1 MTILLHETNCLAET
15 PKGTIHLTP
24 KEYDI
29 LDYLMK
35 NSEKCVSPEELYSE
49 VWSAHP
55 FNCRPVVAV
64 HICHLREKIEIDPSR
79 PEYVKGVWGK
89 GYRYSAK

>member
-1 MTILLHETNCLAET
+1 MTILLHENHCLAQT

-49 VWSAHP
+49 VWSAVP

-64 HICHLREKIEIDPSR
+64 HIRHIREKIEPNPSR
-79 PEYVKGVWGK
+79 PKYLKRIFGE
-89 GYRYSAK
+89 GYRYVNE

>member
-1 MTILLHETNCLAET
+1 MTIVLNEKNLIAET
-15 PKGTIHLTP
+15 PKGSIHLTP

-35 NSEKCVSPEELYSE
+35 NSEKCISPEELYSE
-49 VWSAHP
+49 VWCATP

-64 HICHLREKIEIDPSR
+64 HICHLREKIETNPSR
-79 PEYVKGVWGK
+79 PQYLKRIWGK
-89 GYRYSAK
+89 GYRYIAE